1 MAAVHDCVLS
11 FICKSITVLHSEC
24 SVCKVD
30 KMDVSLLSQINWM
43 LFEPAFWQQCYNLY
57 EFFCQL
63 IYENIQ
69 CLQYCWKKVIEFLS
83 WVTVIV
89 ECEMGRPARSKPVSE
104 TKGKRFDI
112 C

>member
-43 LFEPAFWQQCYNLY
+43 LFEPA
-57 EFFCQL
+57 
-63 IYENIQ
+63 
-69 CLQYCWKKVIEFLS
+69 S
-83 WVTVIV
+83 
-89 ECEMGRPARSKPVSE
+89 
-104 TKGKRFDI
+104 
-112 C
+112 